1 MTNNTTFNKDFKHD
15 LKFGESNEK
24 SLAALLNLDTVEV
37 KTERGD
43 FSNPKSWVNTN
54 NIAIEFE
61 CRGKPSG
68 ISTTE
73 ASHWAHVLEINGEVQ
88 YTILLAVETLRGIIK
103 SLGVSIERF
112 TTNGGDDDA
121 ARMYLFPTSMFGID
135 TNLILDAY
143 ELNHTP

>member
-1 MTNNTTFNKDFKHD
+1 MNNNTTFNKDFKHD
-15 LKFGESNEK
+15 LKFGESSEK

-135 TNLILDAY
+135 TNLILAAY
-143 ELNHTP
+143 ELNNTT